1 MCTLFSSA
9 IEQARGPKS
18 DELFGG
24 GNSTFGL
31 ALGAVSCTFKR
42 EVKPYEKYEMW
53 TRVLAW
59 DNKWIYIITHF
70 VRKDRIRPRYF
81 TLYRDQNFTNGR
93 PTKAH
98 LKDDAIIASAI
109 SKCVFKK
116 GRLTITPEVMLQ
128 ASGLLPPRLGEAPI
142 TRRPTSKAPKK
153 ALGAELLNVPFRCFE
168 LVDLWWDSTKKNF
181 VAEADS
187 SGDESTDWQAKQ
199 KTEAWTWER
208 VESERRRGMELANHL
223 ASLGNLEREFTGEAE
238 ALGWH
243 NDLFWL
249 LGVTY

>member
-1 MCTLFSSA
+1 
-9 IEQARGPKS
+9 
-18 DELFGG
+18 
-24 GNSTFGL
+24 
-31 ALGAVSCTFKR
+31 
-42 EVKPYEKYEMW
+42 
-53 TRVLAW
+53 
-59 DNKWIYIITHF
+59 
-70 VRKDRIRPRYF
+70 
-81 TLYRDQNFTNGR
+81 
-93 PTKAH
+93 
-98 LKDDAIIASAI
+98 
-109 SKCVFKK
+109 
-116 GRLTITPEVMLQ
+116 MLR

-181 VAEADS
+181 VPDADS

-208 VESERRRGMELANHL
+208 VESERQRGMELANHL